1 MPKNKIG
8 KKTLVL
14 DLDETLVRSQFTA
27 PPKYDLKLPVCM
39 ENRIYEVFVAVR
51 PGTEDF
57 LIEMAKHYE
66 LVIFTASLS
75 KYANPLMDI
84 LDPEGLCTGRL
95 FREHCEFRD
104 KVFMKNMATLGRRI
118 EDVILIDNSPNSY
131 KL

>member
-1 MPKNKIG
+1 MPKNKVG

-84 LDPEGLCTGRL
+84 LDPDGLCTGRL

-104 KVFMKNMATLGRRI
+104 KIF
-118 EDVILIDNSPNSY
+118 
-131 KL
+131 